1 MDKFMFENNNLIIKS
16 NDNFDCITIKNNFE
30 QLNVSKQLIVNYNI
44 TTYDIEF
51 IIDLIVNKNYSIK
64 SMTINDVVLK
74 IKFNE
79 KNNFDDKYNT
89 KIILPNNLDMDLL
102 FNYQIINVDNKNDII
117 KLKFF
122 KNM

>member
-1 MDKFMFENNNLIIKS
+1 MFENNNLIIKS